1 MKRGILLTSTDNYSS
16 YPIKVIILST
26 PEEAILKLNE
36 LESVLESALDS
47 TECSDWY
54 VYPTLIDVDVPDA
67 EVQEITE

>member
-26 PEEAILKLNE
+26 PEEALIKFNE
-36 LESVLESALDS
+36 LESILDS

-54 VYPTLIDVDVPDA
+54 VYLTLIEVDVPDA